1 MLLFVLGLF
10 LIGSGAQMADAA
22 RCPTAGS
29 YTDAARSAFYLGLL
43 ILLCGFGVLLYL
55 LGKAMMGLGVP

>member
-10 LIGSGAQMADAA
+10 LIGGGAQMADAA
-22 RCPTAGS
+22 KCTAAGPD
-29 YTDAARSAFYLGLL
+29 TDAARTAFYLGLL
-43 ILLCGFGVLLYL
+43 ILLGGFGVLLYL

>member
-10 LIGSGAQMADAA
+10 LIGSGSQMADAA
-22 RCPTAGS
+22 RCPAAGS

-43 ILLCGFGVLLYL
+43 ILLCGVGVLLYL
-55 LGKAMMGLGVP
+55 LGKAVMGAGIR

>member
-1 MLLFVLGLF
+1 VLLFVLGLF

-22 RCPTAGS
+22 RCPAAGS

-43 ILLCGFGVLLYL
+43 ILLCGVGLLLYL
-55 LGKAMMGLGVP
+55 LGKALMGPGIP

>member
-22 RCPTAGS
+22 RCPAGGA
-29 YTDAARSAFYLGLL
+29 YTDATRSAFYLGLL
-43 ILLCGFGVLLYL
+43 ILLCGVGVLLYL
-55 LGKAMMGLGVP
+55 LGKAVMGAGIP

>member
-1 MLLFVLGLF
+1 
-10 LIGSGAQMADAA
+10 MADAA
-22 RCPTAGS
+22 RCTATGPD
-29 YTDAARSAFYLGLL
+29 TDAARSAFYLGLL

>member
-1 MLLFVLGLF
+1 VLLFVLGLF

-22 RCPTAGS
+22 RCPAGGA

-43 ILLCGFGVLLYL
+43 ILLCGVGVLLYL
-55 LGKAMMGLGVP
+55 LGKAVMGAGIP